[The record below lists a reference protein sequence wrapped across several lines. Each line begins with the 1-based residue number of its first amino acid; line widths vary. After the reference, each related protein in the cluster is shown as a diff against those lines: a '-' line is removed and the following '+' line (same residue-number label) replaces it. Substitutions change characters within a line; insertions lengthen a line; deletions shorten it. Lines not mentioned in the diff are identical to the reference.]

1 MIYAAFG
8 PVLMF
13 AAGPVRLNAVA
24 DSWLFP
30 MIPVGMFF
38 AALMIRKAC
47 RERTVEAGLPAI
59 AFALVIAATIHTG
72 LVDNDMLA
80 FDSFH
85 VLPYFMMLS
94 SLVFGWHLTNRFVGA
109 LNVAETVNV
118 ELEQRVAQK
127 HEELAQNFTRL
138 QEMERRAAVAE
149 ERRRLMSEMH
159 DGIGSRL
166 IATLDL
172 VEHGEPPR
180 SEIAAE
186 LREVL
191 DGLRL
196 TIDSMEPTDNDLL
209 AVLGNLRYR
218 LEGRLKRQGIVL
230 DWQVR
235 DIPKLASLTPQNVL
249 HILRIVQEAFT
260 NIIKHAGARTIT
272 VQAGSTEVHVFIRI
286 ADDGRGFAPEREG
299 RGLANM
305 RWRTQSL
312 GATFDVK
319 ASATGTTLSL
329 LIPRSS

>member
-1 MIYAAFG
+1 
-8 PVLMF
+8 
-13 AAGPVRLNAVA
+13 
-24 DSWLFP
+24 
-30 MIPVGMFF
+30 
-38 AALMIRKAC
+38 
-47 RERTVEAGLPAI
+47 
-59 AFALVIAATIHTG
+59 
-72 LVDNDMLA
+72 
-80 FDSFH
+80 
-85 VLPYFMMLS
+85 MMLS

-260 NIIKHAGARTIT
+260 NIIKHAGARRSPSR
-272 VQAGSTEVHVFIRI
+272 AGSTKNTSSSASPMMGVDSPLNARAAAWPTCVGAPSRW
-286 ADDGRGFAPEREG
+286 GR
-299 RGLANM
+299 
-305 RWRTQSL
+305 RWKSRHL
-312 GATFDVK
+312 P
-319 ASATGTTLSL
+319 ASTTLSL
-329 LIPRSS
+329 YLPRSP